1 MKISVI
7 GMGYIGLPTSA
18 ILASKNMQVVGV
30 DVNQQVVDT
39 INKGM
44 IHIVE
49 PGLGELVKSV
59 VQSKSLKASL
69 LVEPSDVFII
79 AVPTPFGDNHK
90 PDTSYINDAIASI
103 TPVLSKGNIIILEST
118 SPVGAT
124 EEITQQIQSARPD
137 LKLPM
142 PNEDDFY
149 DIYVAHCPE
158 RVMPGNIL
166 HELVENDRIIGGV
179 TKECAKKA
187 KEIYEIFVH
196 NKCVITDARTAEL
209 CKLVENS
216 YRDVNIAFANEL
228 SQICEKLR
236 VNVWELIRLANRHPR
251 VDILKPG
258 PGVGGH
264 CIAVD
269 PWFIVDSAP
278 NESKLIHTARQVNN
292 NKPKYVLSQIK
303 HALISTGKN
312 INEISISC
320 FGLAFKADIDD
331 LRESPSVEIA
341 KSLDS
346 MGFKNLFLI
355 EPNISELPDIFSSNS
370 ILSKDYRMAIRDSD
384 IVVILVDHSEFK
396 IINTELFLDKIMID
410 TCGIYQI

>member
-1 MKISVI
+1 M
-7 GMGYIGLPTSA
+7 TT
-18 ILASKNMQVVGV
+18 
-30 DVNQQVVDT
+30 DV
-39 INKGM
+39 
-44 IHIVE
+44 
-49 PGLGELVKSV
+49 
-59 VQSKSLKASL
+59 
-69 LVEPSDVFII
+69 
-79 AVPTPFGDNHK
+79 
-90 PDTSYINDAIASI
+90 
-103 TPVLSKGNIIILEST
+103 
-118 SPVGAT
+118 
-124 EEITQQIQSARPD
+124 
-137 LKLPM
+137 
-142 PNEDDFY
+142 
-149 DIYVAHCPE
+149 
-158 RVMPGNIL
+158 
-166 HELVENDRIIGGV
+166 
-179 TKECAKKA
+179 
-187 KEIYEIFVH
+187 
-196 NKCVITDARTAEL
+196 RTAEL

-346 MGFKNLFLI
+346 MGLKNLFLI

-384 IVVILVDHSEFK
+384 IVAILVDHSEFK